1 MSTNDGPPSGYA
13 SMSDYERGAWD
24 AAVERLNQKEDSR
37 LRRKIGAVTK
47 PAKDKAAQAWSA
59 VPKHDDIEKQI
70 LKALGGMK
78 ALSFDPALRSVNA
91 SKVLRRHGVGSAKDL
106 HGLDLR
112 QLDRS
117 MPGLRT
123 FYAGTAGLGG
133 GASALAVTGAE
144 VSSTVSGGVTITVA
158 AGAIAAD
165 VASSMALLGR
175 VIGRVA
181 AEYGYDVRLP
191 EEEAYALGV
200 MSLGAA
206 TTAAE
211 KAAALAS
218 LRRLTSQMMRQATWA
233 QLNNNGWVVLIKRV
247 YLALGE
253 RLTHRKLAQAV
264 PVVGIAINAGMSAQM
279 VDSAY
284 RSARDVYRLRYL
296 SEKYDLDPRTWTAD
310 QSGSHS
316 DSDPLDDAMAE
327 LSDHAVEAEGGQRE
341 HLIPDDSHPITV
353 TSTDGRVVVTRH
365 GRVIAES
372 DRALTLQ
379 EASYP
384 PVQYV
389 PLADVDASVLERT
402 DHATYCPYKGDAS
415 YYSLVDGDARAENV
429 VWTYDAPY
437 DAVAPIAGH
446 VAFYPDEVEIS
457 VA

>member
-1 MSTNDGPPSGYA
+1 
-13 SMSDYERGAWD
+13 
-24 AAVERLNQKEDSR
+24 
-37 LRRKIGAVTK
+37 
-47 PAKDKAAQAWSA
+47 
-59 VPKHDDIEKQI
+59 
-70 LKALGGMK
+70 
-78 ALSFDPALRSVNA
+78 
-91 SKVLRRHGVGSAKDL
+91 
-106 HGLDLR
+106 
-112 QLDRS
+112 

-123 FYAGTAGLGG
+123 FYAGTAGLVGG
-133 GASALAVTGAE
+133 VSALAVTGAE
-144 VSSTVSGGVTITVA
+144 VSATVSGGVTITVA

-264 PVVGIAINAGMSAQM
+264 PVVGVAINAGMSAQM

-284 RSARDVYRLRYL
+284 RSARDVYRRRYL
-296 SEKYDLDPRTWTAD
+296 SEKYDVDPRTWTVEHD
-310 QSGSHS
+310 GDGS
-316 DSDPLDDAMAE
+316 DGDPLDGAMAE
-327 LSDHAVEAEGGQRE
+327 LSGRAGEVEEDNRE
-341 HLIPDDSHPITV
+341 RFVPDARHPITV
-353 TSTDGRVVVTRH
+353 TPTDGRVVVTRY
-365 GRVIAES
+365 GRVIAET

-389 PLADVDASVLERT
+389 PLADVDAAVLERT
-402 DHATYCPYKGDAS
+402 DHATYCPYKGDAG

-446 VAFYPDEVEIS
+446 VAFYPNEVEIQ
-457 VA
+457 VG